1 MGKEVKGHYIRKRRA
16 LLKEFKETMDL
27 VKRDTGYGKL
37 LTDEVEKEL
46 IMEFENII
54 PEIHYFKGYRQRMF
68 NGMLLLTAQ
77 TLAPYRVLKR
87 RGMTT
92 AEIWEICHHALELR
106 LGEIPDRKKR
116 FMKRLWNT
124 QFRRMMMGRARRNVK
139 ETMGHFELEYIS
151 GEKEDFDYGINYLK
165 CGHRRFLEEQD
176 ALELLPYLC
185 LADLALSD
193 VFGWGLARTRTIGD
207 GCDYCDFRFT
217 RGAPTR
223 ISSKTPEVQAMI
235 DRLKN

>member
-106 LGEIPDRKKR
+106 LG
-116 FMKRLWNT
+116 
-124 QFRRMMMGRARRNVK
+124 
-139 ETMGHFELEYIS
+139 
-151 GEKEDFDYGINYLK
+151 
-165 CGHRRFLEEQD
+165 
-176 ALELLPYLC
+176 
-185 LADLALSD
+185 
-193 VFGWGLARTRTIGD
+193 GD
-207 GCDYCDFRFT
+207 PR
-217 RGAPTR
+217 
-223 ISSKTPEVQAMI
+223 
-235 DRLKN
+235 